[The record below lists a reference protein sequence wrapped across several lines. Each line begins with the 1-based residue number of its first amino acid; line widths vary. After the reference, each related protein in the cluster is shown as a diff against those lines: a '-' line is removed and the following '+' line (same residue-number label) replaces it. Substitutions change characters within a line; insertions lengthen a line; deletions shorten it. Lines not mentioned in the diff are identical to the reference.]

1 MTPIY
6 DTNGNIT
13 AYYDSNLLFYDVNQ
27 NPITD
32 ASGQQ
37 LMYDPTTNSAIDPAT
52 AYAGGDVGATPT
64 VVSYQG
70 NTPPATSTANA
81 ILKTLTGQTYQYN
94 AQGTNPVLYTGS
106 LTGTSSMST
115 YLIYGAIGLIAY
127 SLLGSKSSGGSA
139 PRRRRSKARR

>member
-1 MTPIY
+1 MTPVY

-52 AYAGGDVGATPT
+52 A
-64 VVSYQG
+64 
-70 NTPPATSTANA
+70 
-81 ILKTLTGQTYQYN
+81 
-94 AQGTNPVLYTGS
+94 
-106 LTGTSSMST
+106 
-115 YLIYGAIGLIAY
+115 
-127 SLLGSKSSGGSA
+127 
-139 PRRRRSKARR
+139 